1 MSLHRLPSL
10 GAVIVVAALAG
21 GCGGSSNKSAASS
34 ASTTTTSSSPSSGG
48 SVIKTVAVHEKEYK
62 LTPNTISLSK
72 PGTYVFKGVNDGT
85 TTHALEVEGNGVE
98 QESSDISPGSS
109 GTLKVTLSKKGSY
122 EIYCPIDGH
131 KGLGM
136 KGTVTVGGSAGS
148 GSGTTTEHTNTGTT
162 GNSGTT
168 TSRYGY

>member
-34 ASTTTTSSSPSSGG
+34 ASTSTTSSPSAGG
-48 SVIKTVAVHEKEYK
+48 SVIKTVTVHEKEYK

-85 TTHALEVEGNGVE
+85 TTHALEVEGNGAE
-98 QESSDISPGSS
+98 QKSSDISPGSS
-109 GTLKVTLSKKGSY
+109 GTLKVTLAKKGTY

-136 KGTVTVGGSAGS
+136 KGTITVGGGGAAS
-148 GSGTTTEHTNTGTT
+148 GTSTENMKTGTTETGGTTTYS
-162 GNSGTT
+162 SG
-168 TSRYGY
+168 Y

>member
-1 MSLHRLPSL
+1 MSLHRLPSV
-10 GAVIVVAALAG
+10 GAVIVVAAFAG

-34 ASTTTTSSSPSSGG
+34 ASTTTTSSAPSAGG
-48 SVIKTVAVHEKEYK
+48 SVIKTVVVHEKEYK
-62 LTPNTISLSK
+62 LTPNTISLTK

-85 TTHALEVEGNGVE
+85 TTHALEVEGNGAE
-98 QESSDISPGSS
+98 QKSSDISPGSS
-109 GTLKVTLSKKGSY
+109 GTLKVTLPKAGTY

-148 GSGTTTEHTNTGTT
+148 GGGTSTQNMNTGTT
-162 GNSGTT
+162 ETGGTT
-168 TSRYGY
+168 TSSSGY

>member
-21 GCGGSSNKSAASS
+21 GCGGSSNKNAASS
-34 ASTTTTSSSPSSGG
+34 APTTTSAAPSTGG
-48 SVIKTVAVHEKEYK
+48 SVIKTVTVHEKEYK

-98 QESSDISPGSS
+98 EESSNISPGSS
-109 GTLKVTLSKKGSY
+109 GTVKVMLTKKGTY

-136 KGTVTVGGSAGS
+136 KGTVTVGGGAAS
-148 GSGTTTEHTNTGTT
+148 GGGTSTENMNTGTT
-162 GNSGTT
+162 ETGGTT
-168 TSRYGY
+168 TTRGYGY

>member
-98 QESSDISPGSS
+98 QKSSDISPGSS

-148 GSGTTTEHTNTGTT
+148 GSGTTTKHTNTGTT

>member
-148 GSGTTTEHTNTGTT
+148 GGGTTTEHTNTGTT

>member
-10 GAVIVVAALAG
+10 GAVVVVAALAG
-21 GCGGSSNKSAASS
+21 GCGGSSNKSAPTS
-34 ASTTTTSSSPSSGG
+34 ASTTTGSAPSSSGG
-48 SVIKTVAVHEKEYK
+48 SVIKTVAVRETEYK

-98 QESSDISPGSS
+98 QESSDISAGSS
-109 GTLKVTLSKKGSY
+109 GTLKVTLPKKGTY

-136 KGTVTVGGSAGS
+136 KGTITVGGSGATG
-148 GSGTTTEHTNTGTT
+148 GGTSTGETETGTT
-162 GNSGTT
+162 QTGSTSG
-168 TSRYGY
+168 RYGY

>member
-10 GAVIVVAALAG
+10 GAVVVVAALAG
-21 GCGGSSNKSAASS
+21 GCGGSSNKSAATS
-34 ASTTTTSSSPSSGG
+34 ASTTTGSAPSSSGG
-48 SVIKTVAVHEKEYK
+48 SVIKTVAVRETEYK

-98 QESSDISPGSS
+98 QESSDISAGSS
-109 GTLKVTLSKKGSY
+109 GTLKVTLPKKGTY

-136 KGTVTVGGSAGS
+136 KGTITVGGSGATG
-148 GSGTTTEHTNTGTT
+148 GGTSTGETETGTT
-162 GNSGTT
+162 QTGSTSG
-168 TSRYGY
+168 RYGY